1 MEEIAQM
8 VKCLQHEHEDLSLDF
23 QHPYR
28 NQSKKLELGKD
39 RLAH

>member
-8 VKCLQHEHEDLSLDF
+8 VKCLQHEHEDLCLDF

-28 NQSKKLELGKD
+28 NQSKKLELVRD